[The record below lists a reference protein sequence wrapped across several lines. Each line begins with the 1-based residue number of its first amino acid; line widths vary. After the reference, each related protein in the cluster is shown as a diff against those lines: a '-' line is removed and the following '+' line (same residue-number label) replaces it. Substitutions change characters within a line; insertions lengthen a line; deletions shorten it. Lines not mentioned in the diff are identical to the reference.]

1 MDGAFFF
8 SRDVLVCPGRLC
20 NERIS
25 TVPVISRRK
34 KKKKKKKKRDRNKG
48 EQIQLEV
55 GSRYSML
62 PFNFFLPS
70 NCPHPTTMNELAYYC
85 RSRHRKIIESGIEWK
100 LP

>member
-1 MDGAFFF
+1 MQ
-8 SRDVLVCPGRLC
+8 
-20 NERIS
+20 
-25 TVPVISRRK
+25 RK
-34 KKKKKKKKRDRNKG
+34 NFHRASDKQEEEEEEEEERDRNKG

-62 PFNFFLPS
+62 PFNFVLPS